1 MTWLG
6 AEIKGQG
13 HRYTGQTVG
22 THGQDDGDGGGR
34 NTRSKGVGFGNGG
47 SGMTNG
53 KGCRREECFI
63 ERRCGGIKSTGL
75 TGTEGGIESVGM

>member
-1 MTWLG
+1 M
-6 AEIKGQG
+6 
-13 HRYTGQTVG
+13 
-22 THGQDDGDGGGR
+22 
-34 NTRSKGVGFGNGG
+34 GFGSGG

>member
-1 MTWLG
+1 MGRTT
-6 AEIKGQG
+6 E
-13 HRYTGQTVG
+13 T
-22 THGQDDGDGGGR
+22 GGGER
-34 NTRSKGVGFGNGG
+34 NTRSKGVGFGSGG